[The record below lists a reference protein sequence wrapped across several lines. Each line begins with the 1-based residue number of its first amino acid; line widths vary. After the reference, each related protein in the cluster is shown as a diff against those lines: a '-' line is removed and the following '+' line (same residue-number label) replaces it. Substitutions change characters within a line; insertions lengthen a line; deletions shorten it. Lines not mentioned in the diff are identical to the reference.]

1 MLALLIFNRIFL
13 DFTIF
18 LLVFPWF
25 SMVFGFCQGFGR
37 QDPSCDADAPG
48 GELKLE
54 EDAGVYG

>member
-48 GELKLE
+48 GER
-54 EDAGVYG
+54 A